1 MLLPIP
7 VFGIC
12 GDFMLILMIYLCFSS
27 SYILAFRSCFL
38 GSVFPVVVRDFYIF
52 VEDLIQC
59 ICPVAGVLKSKK
71 HKLAVLRTG
80 NTAFRIWEGGFFNG
94 TLTCLY
100 VNPLHDIHHG

>member
-12 GDFMLILMIYLCFSS
+12 GDFMLILMIYLWFSS
-27 SYILAFRSCFL
+27 SYILAFRTCFL

-59 ICPVAGVLKSKK
+59 ICPGVLKSKK
-71 HKLAVLRTG
+71 NKSCSSED
-80 NTAFRIWEGGFFNG
+80 W
-94 TLTCLY
+94 
-100 VNPLHDIHHG
+100 